1 MSTSEVSSLINI
13 GATYFSKQQY
23 EISLQYFIETLEKCK
38 KYEYEFHIFYCYS
51 SIASVYLKLGDYD
64 NAYKYYE
71 LCNKELE
78 NYPNQGK
85 DIGEFYFLAS
95 EINYKLGDLQKAQFY
110 INKALNII

>member
-1 MSTSEVSSLINI
+1 ML
-13 GATYFSKQQY
+13 Y
-23 EISLQYFIETLEKCK
+23 
-38 KYEYEFHIFYCYS
+38 

-71 LCNKELE
+71 LCNKELD

-95 EINYKLGDLQKAQFY
+95 EINYKFGDLKKAQFY
-110 INKALNII
+110 INKALNIYENDESIFKWQAQILNEYIKFHLRENDENLNENIENIITIASKISSNE